1 MLNPILNRYCFR
13 YSAILSIKDLLAS
26 GISKDSVL
34 LLLEEWRRDMEVA
47 LHCLVYSR
55 TGHRV
60 RARIE
65 MVYNLARA
73 RLKFG

>member
-1 MLNPILNRYCFR
+1 M
-13 YSAILSIKDLLAS
+13 SIKDVLAS

-34 LLLEEWRRDMEVA
+34 ILLEEWRRDMEVA

-55 TGHRV
+55 TEHRL

-65 MVYNLARA
+65 RIE
-73 RLKFG
+73 